1 MESKQA
7 DEILAALPW
16 RCFQCDFVTSDP
28 EKALAHFGDRDDG
41 EEFKPICKWWAN
53 MDEHERL
60 ETLQDTIRELNHGAD
75 ENMRLLTMIEGLE
88 CQVNSQESA
97 IRSYKPFRSCHS
109 IHDVFCLF
117 DSMEG
122 RALAAEEKLKK
133 DAILK
138 LDYAA
143 IRAQAFAEIAA
154 LTEVNKEETMRVTPE
169 QLEKAVFAA
178 SGKWCAG
185 LNSWEHAIAAAMQ
198 PVDGDVVPLSDCPI
212 GLFKSVSTGTL
223 CLKTEYGLDSY
234 IIESGERF
242 WGGTSSQDT
251 LADVKVIPVA
261 MASRPDALAIRAQ
274 AFAERDAQWGRALIA
289 GTQSVS
295 LTFTEET
302 VEEFKERL
310 TRKESTLEEKIVKI
324 LDCFPWPQEKQWR
337 TRAQVAAEIAALME
351 AKK

>member
-1 MESKQA
+1 MK
-7 DEILAALPW
+7 
-16 RCFQCDFVTSDP
+16 
-28 EKALAHFGDRDDG
+28 
-41 EEFKPICKWWAN
+41 
-53 MDEHERL
+53 
-60 ETLQDTIRELNHGAD
+60 
-75 ENMRLLTMIEGLE
+75 
-88 CQVNSQESA
+88 
-97 IRSYKPFRSCHS
+97 
-109 IHDVFCLF
+109 
-117 DSMEG
+117 
-122 RALAAEEKLKK
+122 
-133 DAILK
+133 
-138 LDYAA
+138 
-143 IRAQAFAEIAA
+143 
-154 LTEVNKEETMRVTPE
+154 VTPE

-289 GTQSVS
+289 LS
-295 LTFTEET
+295 LIHISFSSLAIRLSAI
-302 VEEFKERL
+302 KEL
-310 TRKESTLEEKIVKI
+310 SATKPLSGGY
-324 LDCFPWPQEKQWR
+324 WR
-337 TRAQVAAEIAALME
+337 A
-351 AKK
+351 